1 MPNMH
6 LDIFKRQ
13 THHMKTTDGKFAVGL
28 NMIYLVLLHIP
39 SDIDV
44 ELWLWFS
51 IVHWALTET
60 HKPRL
65 GGLHIYSLQILKLSC
80 LCNQMIN
87 LMENSQFKP
96 VKYLF

>member
-44 ELWLWFS
+44 ELWL
-51 IVHWALTET
+51 
-60 HKPRL
+60 
-65 GGLHIYSLQILKLSC
+65 
-80 LCNQMIN
+80 
-87 LMENSQFKP
+87 
-96 VKYLF
+96 